1 MRHLLWILLGVS
13 GAGILARLARY
24 RPSPRKEGESLRA
37 FRVRQIDRVM
47 LRAEVWDHEDERERA
62 A

>member
-24 RPSPRKEGESLRA
+24 RPAGRKEGESLRA